1 MTYLVL
7 LVLILVQSVAGK
19 KSPFWCYINPT
30 REMVPKTT
38 KRFFP
43 ADNDDF
49 ILIENGVKNNNL
61 SLKMH
66 KNKLFEFRLDM
77 VDAGINQDNQRKMAS
92 GQVEKCQKSQ
102 KI

>member
-1 MTYLVL
+1 MTYVVRLVQ
-7 LVLILVQSVAGK
+7 LILVQSMAGK

-30 REMVPKTT
+30 REMVPKNT

-43 ADNDDF
+43 ADNEDF

-66 KNKLFEFRLDM
+66 KNKLFEFRLDS
-77 VDAGINQDNQRKMAS
+77 GIGGQKKMAS
-92 GQVEKCQKSQ
+92 GQVEQCQKFQNLKS
-102 KI
+102 

>member
-1 MTYLVL
+1 MTCLVR
-7 LVLILVQSVAGK
+7 LVELISLILVQSVAGK
-19 KSPFWCYINPT
+19 KSPFWCFINPT

-66 KNKLFEFRLDM
+66 KNKLFEFRLDAG
-77 VDAGINQDNQRKMAS
+77 VDDQRRMARNWS
-92 GQVEKCQKSQ
+92 FPTVS
-102 KI
+102 